1 MGEKL
6 DWTGDWSASSSKW
19 SPELKQHLQYNQT
32 YREGSYTFYMS
43 LDDYISYFN
52 STCIVKIHNSPKS
65 QQLSPYNK
73 ETLRLS
79 HSNDSYALGKF
90 TVSAGDGGGPSERI
104 YLTVHQISKHLVPES
119 DKYEL
124 SKARIVVGKVI
135 STLNLEYI
143 KAKNGY
149 DEDLT
154 LELTGLKP
162 GSYIVFL
169 QLDWVAPAQVS
180 SFILSA
186 FSD

>member
-1 MGEKL
+1 
-6 DWTGDWSASSSKW
+6 
-19 SPELKQHLQYNQT
+19 
-32 YREGSYTFYMS
+32 MS
-43 LDDYISYFN
+43 FDDYISYFN
-52 STCIVKIHNSPKS
+52 STCIVKLHNSPRC

-90 TVSAGDGGGPSERI
+90 TVSGGDGGGPSERI

-135 STLNLEYI
+135 SQLNLEYI

-162 GSYIVFL
+162 GSYIAFL
-169 QLDWVAPAQVS
+169 
-180 SFILSA
+180 
-186 FSD
+186 

>member
-1 MGEKL
+1 
-6 DWTGDWSASSSKW
+6 
-19 SPELKQHLQYNQT
+19 
-32 YREGSYTFYMS
+32 MS
-43 LDDYISYFN
+43 FDDYISYFN
-52 STCIVKIHNSPKS
+52 STCIVKLHNSPKS
-65 QQLSPYNK
+65 QQLSPYVK

-90 TVSAGDGGGPSERI
+90 TVSGGVGGPSERI

-135 STLNLEYI
+135 SQLNLEYI

-154 LELTGLKP
+154 LELNGLQP
-162 GSYIVFL
+162 GSYVVFL
-169 QLDWVAPAQVS
+169 QLEWVAPTQVS
-180 SFILSA
+180 SFVLSA
-186 FSD
+186 ISD